1 MQSIPLNEEVGGTGI
16 GMIGSG
22 GAPGSMPTGAPPAGS
37 FRGVHRRGRG
47 GQHRLPPP
55 DSLPLEEA
63 AKLELQSMPSKTPV
77 SVLQELLSRRGST
90 PKYEL
95 VQVEGAIHEPTFRY
109 RVTVGEVL
117 AMGTG
122 RSKKEAKHAAAK
134 AILDKL
140 TGNVEDNR
148 LSNSNTNL
156 NEMVRSISSQG
167 QSGNM
172 VPNPI
177 GVLQELCMSRRW
189 PPPAYET
196 EFEEGL
202 PHERL
207 FTISCIVFRH
217 KETGTGKSK
226 KIAKRLAAH
235 NMWQSLTNLPVDNN
249 SASLDE
255 DDMLTRHFSDG
266 LKISSEWEELR
277 RAKIS
282 TVTREHTQTISQ
294 FHKNLKTSEG
304 PKLNDLKGASLK
316 DSDIN
321 FVQFLQEIAT
331 EQNFDVTYVDIE
343 EKSISGMFQCL
354 VQLSTLPVA
363 VVHGSGPSSKDAQ
376 TSAALNA
383 LQYLKLMTKN
393 TQRRLRQP
401 DKANV

>member
-1 MQSIPLNEEVGGTGI
+1 MQGMPMAEDVVGGAGI
-16 GMIGSG
+16 GLIGAG
-22 GAPGSMPTGAPPAGS
+22 GAPGSAMPPGPTAGS

-140 TGNVEDNR
+140 TGNVEGNG
-148 LSNSNTNL
+148 LSNSNNNL
-156 NEMVRSISSQG
+156 SEMVKSISSQE
-167 QSGNM
+167 QSGTM
-172 VPNPI
+172 VTNPI

-235 NMWQSLTNLPVDNN
+235 NMWQRLKNLPVDNN
-249 SASLDE
+249 SAGWNEGMDE
-255 DDMLTRHFSDG
+255 DEMLTRNFTDG
-266 LKISSEWEELR
+266 MKISSEWEELR
-277 RAKIS
+277 HAKIS

-294 FHKNLKTSEG
+294 FHKNLKSSEG
-304 PKLNDLKGASLK
+304 PKLNDLKGTPLK

-321 FVQFLQEIAT
+321 FVQFLQEIAS

-383 LQYLKLMTKN
+383 LQYLKLMTK
-393 TQRRLRQP
+393 
-401 DKANV
+401 K